1 MSDDESEWYGRNFYS
16 QYAAGSS
23 RPAAIILE
31 RLFKLYRPQSVID
44 VGCGQG
50 AWLSAAESCGA
61 TALTGL
67 DGDWVNETDL
77 LSKNI
82 RFVPVNLSES
92 FPTLNERFDL
102 CISVEVAEHLP
113 EQKAAAF
120 VDLLCR
126 ASDTILFGA
135 AIKHQGGTN
144 HINEQWPSYWIN
156 LFKSRGYACIDCIRG
171 AVWDN
176 PAVAWWYRQNTFLF
190 IGPNHPTLKKEEL
203 RALERPLVDVV
214 HPMNYEGTIRDYE
227 TLILRPT
234 FRFCLGCMRR
244 WLNNRFH
251 RLIGRRA

>member
-1 MSDDESEWYGRNFYS
+1 MSDNQTELYGRSFYD

-23 RPAAIILE
+23 RSAAIILGHLYK
-31 RLFKLYRPQSVID
+31 LFRPRSVID

-50 AWLSAAESCGA
+50 AWLSAAEACGA

-67 DGDWVNETDL
+67 DGEWVKEKDL

-92 FPTLNERFDL
+92 LPRLDQRYDL
-102 CISVEVAEHLP
+102 CMSLEVAEHLP
-113 EQKAAAF
+113 EQRAAAF
-120 VDLLCR
+120 VDLLCQ

-135 AIKHQGGTN
+135 AVKHQGGTN
-144 HINEQWPSYWIN
+144 HVNEQWPSYWIE

-176 PAVAWWYRQNTFLF
+176 AAVSWWYRQNTFLF
-190 IGPNHPTLKKEEL
+190 VGPNHPCFDKDAL
-203 RALERPLVDVV
+203 RALERPMVDVV
-214 HPMNYEGTIRDYE
+214 HPMNYESTIRDYE
-227 TLILRPT
+227 SVILRPT

-244 WLNNRFH
+244 WLNNKLR
-251 RLIGRRA
+251 RLVGRAP